1 MEYVQLASWETDQ
14 VGLWLAEN
22 EEWLLLRQIPV
33 DYVVD
38 GYLLLAKAH
47 ILSRKPAKYRA
58 QTEQILKLKGVR
70 AEVPAGFRFFDTI
83 AMLRWVELHYG
94 LIEFADEEETV
105 FLGWVSKADP
115 VHFWIDFLTP
125 RGTRDASDKEDK
137 PFQISEVQFIR
148 FDTDYT
154 NSLKL
159 LWQHKQRLK
168 LRKPSDN

>member
-1 MEYVQLASWETDQ
+1 VEYVQLAGWEIDQ

-47 ILSRKPAKYRA
+47 IISRKPAKYRV
-58 QTEQILKLKGVR
+58 QTEQILKLKGIK
-70 AEVPAGFRFFDTI
+70 AEAPVGFQLSDTI
-83 AMLRWVELHYG
+83 EMLRWIEQHYG
-94 LIEFADEEETV
+94 LFEFADEEETI

-125 RGTRDASDKEDK
+125 RGTLDASDEEDK
-137 PFQISEVQFIR
+137 PFLISEVQFIR
-148 FDTDYT
+148 FDTDYA
-154 NSLKL
+154 NFLKL